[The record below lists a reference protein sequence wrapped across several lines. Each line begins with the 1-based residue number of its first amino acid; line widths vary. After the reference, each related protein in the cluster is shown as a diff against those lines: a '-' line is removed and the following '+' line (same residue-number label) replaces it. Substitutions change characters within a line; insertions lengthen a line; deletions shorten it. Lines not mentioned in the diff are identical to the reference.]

1 MFPATTA
8 AAALASFGD
17 LFGDD
22 EFLAITF
29 EETVLLTVPGKAMP
43 VFCVLAG
50 EEAGVV
56 ALENRL
62 IPDIDDLC

>member
-29 EETVLLTVPGKAMP
+29 EDTVLLTVPGKAMP

-62 IPDIDDLC
+62 IPDTEDFG